1 MISSIVKLLIAFPK
15 LADLFFKVQESY
27 VKKTK
32 LERHKRNHDLIDG
45 WVRGA
50 GETDKDTRVHRKDP
64 SPRFFRE

>member
-45 WVRGA
+45 WVRGTDK
-50 GETDKDTRVHRKDP
+50 TDKDTRVHRKAP

>member
-1 MISSIVKLLIAFPK
+1 MISSIVKLLIAYPK

-45 WVRGA
+45 WVRG
-50 GETDKDTRVHRKDP
+50 TDKANKDSGVHRKAP

>member
-32 LERHKRNHDLIDG
+32 LKRHKRSHDLIDE
-45 WVRGA
+45 WVRGDSKA
-50 GETDKDTRVHRKDP
+50 NKDSGVHRKAP